1 MSKPLAFSIAACL
14 AFTGCSVFH
23 QSPVWATVVR
33 ARIPVPRDGD
43 GSRAYAEGLHREL
56 KADRIEHKVVTYQY
70 HYRSRLREDATA
82 ERTAVLYRD
91 DTHPKYPWWLK
102 DESSGRPFWLP
113 NGSLEQQLR
122 FYVGRDVEILDPGHM
137 SGDGKRVVATL
148 EKPARHIARAPR
160 TKLPPPVAEAP
171 RGLDPDEAFR
181 DAHGTE
187 FNSDRAS
194 DREKMNALLRARNS
208 AVPLRLR

>member
-102 DESSGRPFWLP
+102 DETSGRPLWLP

-122 FYVGRDVEILDPGHM
+122 FYVHRDVEIVNPGHV
-137 SGDGKRVVATL
+137 SGDNKRVVTL
-148 EKPARHIARAPR
+148 SRARGKHRAAQVPR
-160 TKLPPPVAEAP
+160 HTLPPVAEAP
-171 RGLDPDEAFR
+171 RGLDPDEVFR

-194 DREKMNALLRARNS
+194 DREKMDALLRARNS
-208 AVPLRLR
+208 AVHLPLR